1 MKSRNISRE
10 LYKHNFKTS
19 LVHEIKEYIFRDLNK
34 HNFKTSLVHEIKESL
49 ERFINITSKLL

>member
-34 HNFKTSLVHEIKESL
+34 HNFKTSLVHEIKEYISREL
-49 ERFINITSKLL
+49 